1 MARTLKK
8 LRKQWRLLRT
18 QWAQKL
24 RLHYEAHDLDAV
36 HQITLL
42 PEGSVAQKEVGY
54 SCLSEG
60 DDPYFRLRLP
70 LSRGWY
76 MAEVQMQM
84 LEGMADARF
93 YLDAGD
99 GESEA
104 MSYGLPVRSGRLV
117 KRLLKIPAKARLRFD
132 PMSRSGGFTL
142 QHFRLVRLPQHMAL
156 SRLHKKLKRQA
167 APHAKTGGET
177 RTVDEC
183 WQVYNSLFEPMRPG
197 DAVSYERW
205 VEDME
210 LFQISSL
217 EQQKEEMN
225 AWDSK
230 PVISI
235 LLPTYNTPEV
245 LLRECIESVLGQS
258 YPYWQLCIAD
268 DASTLPEVR
277 AVIEEYAFADSRI
290 CFTQRKHN
298 GHISECS
305 NSALELASGEW
316 VALLDHDDC
325 LPEYALFEVVKAL
338 KEHPQAQIIYS
349 DEDKLDLQGRRCDPF
364 FKPDWSPDLLFSQ
377 NYMTHLLVYRH
388 QLLREVGGFRKGY
401 EGSQDYDLL
410 LRCIASLPEATQN
423 NILHIPKVLYHWRM
437 TEQSTAMGHERKD
450 YATPAAL
457 CALQD
462 FMDRCHPGVRMEV
475 VQPGI
480 YRARW
485 PLPAKLPLVSL
496 IIPTRDGLEELRTC
510 IESIWEKTTY
520 PNYEILVVD
529 NQSTCSYTLDYLKEL
544 EADTRYDGRIRVLSY
559 DHPFNYSAINN
570 FAVQH
575 ANGEVLGLINNDV
588 EVIGPEWLSEMVSHA
603 IRPNIGCVGAKL
615 YYPDG
620 TLQHA
625 GVVLGIGGVAGHSH
639 KYYSRSDGGYF
650 GRLLTI
656 HNVYAVTGAVLLVR
670 KSVFDE
676 VGRLDDFGLRVA
688 FNDVDFC
695 IKVQKAGYQ
704 NIFTPFSELYHHES
718 KTRGRDDSPEKQVRF
733 AKERDLMIQRWGN
746 LLQADPFYNPN
757 LTLVNEDYSFALN
770 TRDF

>member
-1 MARTLKK
+1 MTRVLKK

-18 QWAQKL
+18 QWAQ
-24 RLHYEAHDLDAV
+24 RFRIQYGTSDLHAAQ
-36 HQITLL
+36 QITLL
-42 PEGSVAQKEVGY
+42 SAGSSAQMALGCSY
-54 SCLSEG
+54 LSEG
-60 DDPYFRLRLP
+60 DDPCFRLGSSLP
-70 LSRGWY
+70 PGWY
-76 MAEVQMQM
+76 MAEVQMQVTD
-84 LEGMADARF
+84 GMADARF

-99 GESEA
+99 GESEV
-104 MSYGLPVRSGRLV
+104 MSYGLPIRSGRLA
-117 KRLLKIPAKARLRFD
+117 KRLLKLSAKSRLRFD
-132 PMSRSGGFTL
+132 PMSRSGVFTL
-142 QHFRLVRLPQHMAL
+142 QHFRLVRVTQRMAL
-156 SRLHKKLKRQA
+156 NRLYKKLQSLPMPPA
-167 APHAKTGGET
+167 SVGGDM
-177 RTVDEC
+177 RNLDEC
-183 WQVYNSLFEPMRPG
+183 CLAYDALFEPRRPG
-197 DAVSYERW
+197 DTVSYERW
-205 VEDME
+205 LEDIE
-210 LFQISSL
+210 SPQILSL
-217 EQQKEEMN
+217 EQQKEEMS
-225 AWDSK
+225 AWDSR
-230 PVISI
+230 PVISV

-245 LLRECIESVLGQS
+245 LLRECIDSVLGQT

-277 AVIEEYAFADSRI
+277 AVIEEYALADSRI

-388 QLLREVGGFRKGY
+388 QLLRDVGGFRKGY

-410 LRCIASLPEATQN
+410 LRCIASLPEATQK
-423 NILHIPKVLYHWRM
+423 NIVHISKVLYHWRM

-450 YATPAAL
+450 YSTTAAL
-457 CALQD
+457 RALQD
-462 FMDRCHPGVRMEV
+462 FMDRCHPGVRMAV

-510 IESIWEKTTY
+510 IESICEKTTY

-529 NQSTCSYTLDYLKEL
+529 NQSTCSHTLAYLQEL
-544 EADTRYDGRIRVLSY
+544 ETGMRHGERIRVLSY
-559 DHPFNYSAINN
+559 NHPFNYSAINN

-588 EVIGPEWLSEMVSHA
+588 EVISPEWLSEMVSHA

-620 TLQHA
+620 SIQHA

-639 KYYSRSDGGYF
+639 KYFPGSAEGYF
-650 GRLLTI
+650 GRLRAI
-656 HNVYAVTGAVLLVR
+656 HNVSAVTGAVLVVEKKIYENLGGLNI
-670 KSVFDE
+670 
-676 VGRLDDFGLRVA
+676 VGLPVA

-695 IKVQKAGYQ
+695 IKVQKAGYM
-704 NIFTPFSELYHHES
+704 NLWTPFGELYHHES
-718 KTRGRDDSPEKQVRF
+718 KTRGDDQTPEKQSRF
-733 AKERDLMIQRWGN
+733 KMECEFMEAQWGDFLRN
-746 LLQADPFYNPN
+746 DPFYNKN
-757 LTLVNEDYSFALN
+757 LTLASENYSLNVNLI
-770 TRDF
+770 

>member
-1 MARTLKK
+1 MARILKK

-18 QWAQKL
+18 QWAQ
-24 RLHYEAHDLDAV
+24 RFRIQYGTSDLHAAQ
-36 HQITLL
+36 QITLL
-42 PEGSVAQKEVGY
+42 PAGSREQMALGCSY
-54 SCLSEG
+54 LSEG
-60 DDPYFRLRLP
+60 DDPCFRLGSP
-70 LSRGWY
+70 LSPGWY
-76 MAEVQMQM
+76 MAEVQMQVTD
-84 LEGMADARF
+84 GMADARF

-104 MSYGLPVRSGRLV
+104 MSYGLPVRSGHLV

-132 PMSRSGGFTL
+132 PMSRSGEFTL

-156 SRLHKKLKRQA
+156 SRLHKKLNRQA
-167 APHAKTGGET
+167 ASHAKTGSEAH
-177 RTVDEC
+177 TVDEC
-183 WQVYNSLFEPMRPG
+183 WQVYNALFEPMRPG

-210 LFQISSL
+210 LPQISSL
-217 EQQKEEMN
+217 EQQNDEIK

-235 LLPTYNTPEV
+235 LLTTYNTPEV

-268 DASTLPEVR
+268 DASTRPEVR
-277 AVIEEYAFADSRI
+277 AVINEYAAADSRI
-290 CFTQRKHN
+290 CYTLRKHN

-305 NSALELASGEW
+305 NSALELVSGEW
-316 VALLDHDDC
+316 VALLDHDDR
-325 LPEYALFEVVKAL
+325 LPEHALFEVVKAL

-364 FKPDWSPDLLFSQ
+364 FKPDWSPDLLYSQ

-410 LRCIASLPEATQN
+410 LRCIASLPEATQK
-423 NILHIPKVLYHWRM
+423 NIVHIPKVLYHWRM

-485 PLPAKLPLVSL
+485 PQPARLPLVSL

-510 IESIWEKTTY
+510 IESILDKTTY
-520 PNYEILVVD
+520 TNYEILVVD
-529 NQSTCSYTLDYLKEL
+529 NQSTCSHTLAYLQEL
-544 EADTRYDGRIRVLSY
+544 EAGTRYDGRVRVLSY

-570 FAVQH
+570 FAAHH

-620 TLQHA
+620 SIQHA
-625 GVVLGIGGVAGHSH
+625 GVILGIGGVAGHSH
-639 KYYSRSDGGYF
+639 KYFPGHAEGYF
-650 GRLLTI
+650 GRLRTI
-656 HNVYAVTGAVLLVR
+656 HNVSAVTGAVLVVEKKIYEELGGLNA
-670 KSVFDE
+670 
-676 VGRLDDFGLRVA
+676 VGLPIA

-695 IKVQKAGYQ
+695 IKVQKLGYI
-704 NIFTPFSELYHHES
+704 NLWTPFGELYHHES
-718 KTRGRDDSPEKQVRF
+718 KTRGDDQTPEKQSRF
-733 AKERDLMIQRWGN
+733 KMECEFMLAKWGN
-746 LLQADPFYNPN
+746 FLQNDPFYNKN
-757 LTLVNEDYSFALN
+757 LTLISENYSLN
-770 TRDF
+770 IICK

>member
-1 MARTLKK
+1 MARILKK

-24 RLHYEAHDLDAV
+24 RLQYGAHDLDAV

-42 PEGSVAQKEVGY
+42 PAGSVAQKEIGY
-54 SCLSEG
+54 PCLSEG

-104 MSYGLPVRSGRLV
+104 MSYGLPIRSGRLV

-142 QHFRLVRLPQHMAL
+142 QHFRLVRLPQRMAL

-167 APHAKTGGET
+167 TPHAKTGGET
-177 RTVDEC
+177 HTVDEC
-183 WQVYNSLFEPMRPG
+183 WQVYNALFEPMRPG

-210 LFQISSL
+210 LSQISSL

-268 DASTLPEVR
+268 DASTRPEVR
-277 AVIEEYAFADSRI
+277 AVIEEYALADSRI

-316 VALLDHDDC
+316 IALLDHDDC

-450 YATPAAL
+450 YATTAAL
-457 CALQD
+457 RALQD

-510 IESIWEKTTY
+510 IESICEKTTY

-529 NQSTCSYTLDYLKEL
+529 NQSTCSHTLAYLQEL
-544 EADTRYDGRIRVLSY
+544 EAGIRYGERIRVLSY

-588 EVIGPEWLSEMVSHA
+588 EVISPEWLSEMVSHA

-620 TLQHA
+620 SIQHA

-639 KYYSRSDGGYF
+639 KYFPGHVEGYF
-650 GRLLTI
+650 GRLRAI
-656 HNVYAVTGAVLLVR
+656 HNVSAVTGAVLVVEKKIYEKLGGLNI
-670 KSVFDE
+670 
-676 VGRLDDFGLRVA
+676 VGLPVT

-695 IKVQKAGYQ
+695 IKVQKAGYM
-704 NIFTPFSELYHHES
+704 NLWTPFGELYHHES
-718 KTRGRDDSPEKQVRF
+718 KTRGDDQTPEKQSRF
-733 AKERDLMIQRWGN
+733 KMECEFMEAQWGDFLWN
-746 LLQADPFYNPN
+746 DPFYNRN
-757 LTLVNEDYSFALN
+757 LTLASENYSLN
-770 TRDF
+770 INLI

>member
-1 MARTLKK
+1 MARILKK
-8 LRKQWRLLRT
+8 LRKQWRLLRA

-24 RLHYEAHDLDAV
+24 RLQYGAHDLDAV

-42 PEGSVAQKEVGY
+42 PTGSVAQKEVGY

-84 LEGMADARF
+84 QEGMADARF

-104 MSYGLPVRSGRLV
+104 ISYGLPVRSGRLV
-117 KRLLKIPAKARLRFD
+117 KRLLKLPTKARLRFD

-142 QHFRLVRLPQHMAL
+142 QHFRLVRLPQRMAL

-167 APHAKTGGET
+167 TPHAKTGGET
-177 RTVDEC
+177 HTVDEC
-183 WQVYNSLFEPMRPG
+183 WQIYNALFEPMRPG

-210 LFQISSL
+210 LSQISSL

-268 DASTLPEVR
+268 DASTRPEVR
-277 AVIEEYAFADSRI
+277 AVIEEYALADSRI

-316 VALLDHDDC
+316 IALLDHDDC

-450 YATPAAL
+450 YATTAAL
-457 CALQD
+457 RALQD

-510 IESIWEKTTY
+510 IESICEKTTY

-529 NQSTCSYTLDYLKEL
+529 NQSTCSHTLAYLQEL
-544 EADTRYDGRIRVLSY
+544 EAGIRYGERIRVLSY
-559 DHPFNYSAINN
+559 NHPFNYSAINN

-588 EVIGPEWLSEMVSHA
+588 EVISPEWLSEMVSHA

-620 TLQHA
+620 SIQHA

-639 KYYSRSDGGYF
+639 KYFPGHAEGYF
-650 GRLLTI
+650 GRLRAI
-656 HNVYAVTGAVLLVR
+656 HNVSAVTGAVLVVEKKIYEKLGGLNI
-670 KSVFDE
+670 
-676 VGRLDDFGLRVA
+676 VGLPVT

-695 IKVQKAGYQ
+695 IKVQKAGYM
-704 NIFTPFSELYHHES
+704 NLWTPFGELYHHES
-718 KTRGRDDSPEKQVRF
+718 KTRGDDQTPEKQSRF
-733 AKERDLMIQRWGN
+733 KMECEFMEAQWGDFLWN
-746 LLQADPFYNPN
+746 DPFYNRN
-757 LTLVNEDYSFALN
+757 LTLASENYSLN
-770 TRDF
+770 INLI